1 MKPLAFLLFLL
12 PLFSIAQQNDID
24 YDAAIDSL
32 VSTTPGIYRCQKN
45 GKDDTR
51 YLTKTP
57 EKYSNYQPVFYQYV
71 DSFIHFSKTSHFFCD
86 VEVEINCK
94 GEAGNYLLSIEPR
107 LFHAEDFEYFKQ
119 LIALIESLRNYKFKP
134 AYYLGEDVNSRV
146 KFRLYADKGKVRIK

>member
-1 MKPLAFLLFLL
+1 MKQLAFLFLAI
-12 PLFSIAQQNDID
+12 PLLSVAQQNEID

-32 VSTTPGIYRCQKN
+32 VSTMPGIYLCQKN

-71 DSFIHFSKTSHFFCD
+71 DSFIHFSNTSRFFCD
-86 VEVEINCK
+86 LQVDINCK

-119 LIALIESLRNYKFKP
+119 LVALIESLRNFKFKP
-134 AYYLGEDVNSRV
+134 AYYLGEDVNGRV
-146 KFRLYADKGKVRIK
+146 KFRLYADKGKALIK